1 MGKYHFPKN
10 NSAMLP
16 LVVRAMQNN
25 FPSSIDSIGFEH
37 DGDEV
42 YFTYTEGEVS
52 YRLAVGFTDFK
63 ESVIEVQGE
72 KYVVRVIGEAMEDED
87 RNMLYKLE
95 LLFPE
100 LPNTRMIK
108 LSFTEEDQLLV
119 RMSEM
124 PNEKIANVFLKEMN
138 GTNPKLS
145 AYMDMIEKRIGKN
158 TANKRLI
165 DTFAPKLVGARI
177 GSDSY
182 GRIMDEERERQ
193 KGSERTSRVID
204 GIIDKLL
211 RDDDGDDD
219 GPFAFFGEIV
229 DRIKLR
235 IPQKGKAKEIAD
247 NGEREE

>member
-1 MGKYHFPKN
+1 MPQEIKLTLTV
-10 NSAMLP
+10 NSVIDNLDDAGLP
-16 LVVRAMQNN
+16 
-25 FPSSIDSIGFEH
+25 
-37 DGDEV
+37 DGDPEINI
-42 YFTYTEGEVS
+42 FTTEGT
-52 YRLAVGFTDFK
+52 L
-63 ESVIEVQGE
+63 VISERG
-72 KYVVRVIGEAMEDED
+72 K
-87 RNMLYKLE
+87 
-95 LLFPE
+95 
-100 LPNTRMIK
+100 K

-145 AYMDMIEKRIGKN
+145 SYMDMIEKRIGKN

-193 KGSERTSRVID
+193 KGSERTSRVIN

-235 IPQKGKAKEIAD
+235 IPQKGKTKEIAE
-247 NGEREE
+247 NEEREE